1 MPKIQL
7 SVEING
13 SPERIW
19 GIIIDPSLAPK
30 MIPDVISA
38 TTDRSGGVVEIGCV
52 WTLVAKIVR
61 RKVKLVTEAIEVVP
75 YQKLVIKI
83 TPGGIF
89 KTFVSRFEL
98 EPTKKGTTVMEKV
111 EYSTD
116 NLGGSLSALL
126 VNRHTK
132 RNIIQGLSNLK
143 ELVELQELED

>member
-7 SVEING
+7 RVEIDG

-19 GIIIDPSLAPK
+19 GVIIDPLLAPK

-38 TTDRSGGVVEIGCV
+38 TTDRPGVVEIGSV

-75 YQKLVIKI
+75 YRKLVIKI
-83 TPGGIF
+83 TPGKIF
-89 KTFVSRFEL
+89 KTFESQFEL
-98 EPTKKGTTVMEKV
+98 EPTRTGTIVTERV

-143 ELVELQELED
+143 ELVELQELEN